1 MFSRIVLIAFSL
13 NLAGCMEQPLPT
25 EEIDSG
31 LLGGYYEF
39 NKDSEYILNFD
50 SLSTNNQIILNGG
63 TVHINLRGFNNQV
76 IVKSGTEIP
85 ECNISG
91 SDNTLDLTSGVSAT
105 CNDSGIGTTIL
116 H

>member
-1 MFSRIVLIAFSL
+1 MFSRSVLIAFTLSL
-13 NLAGCMEQPLPT
+13 TGCMEQPLPT
-25 EEIDSG
+25 EEIDSV
-31 LLGGYYEF
+31 LGGYYEF

-50 SLSTNNQIILNGG
+50 TFSTNNQVILNGG
-63 TVHINLRGFNNQV
+63 IVHINLRGFNNQI

-91 SDNTLDLTSGVSAT
+91 SDNTLDLTSGVTAT
-105 CNDSGIGTTIL
+105 CNDTGIGTTIL